1 MELPNI
7 ETCNRRKAPLL
18 DLATEVIDNGEEKS
32 DIDPENAKKIS
43 CDATPVDDEIIDGNK
58 MNLIRVAE
66 VAAAIHSDTPNC
78 DKSEEM
84 DFGEKST
91 IESSKAFAFTIDFS
105 EGKPVDSKK
114 FNNIVER
121 FQKRHRRG
129 VSLDKIDTPTQ
140 PVASKTKPPLKKTDQ
155 KSLETEKGVK
165 LRDKSQLTV
174 GKESEMRHSWS
185 PRTSLSV
192 SSKGDENISKFVP
205 KSATLQ
211 LALKDVGAKEKFKL
225 FDMTPTDEVIDDF
238 VCPQPPLEFDQ
249 RNSDDESVSEAGTYT
264 LDGDNYTEEQKAM
277 MNIDKLPKLSKIICP
292 EQTTA
297 TTTTTVIQSISSNSP
312 IKSKQKHE
320 DLEIIDLETEAI
332 HVNRNNIFQTSS
344 TRDVKLDKP
353 KTSYLEKLKSKVRT
367 IGDRA
372 FHKNKSPDKVVPT
385 NLDIGNFTSVTAS
398 GAFSKKSIL
407 DNALPPRM
415 ARKNSLTKSHI
426 DSSEYIQRSGHVNEK
441 LLNSYT
447 DYEKA
452 RHHEYQLNIFSQDC
466 STDVDKE
473 NGLGIKTAETKDDWI
488 HEWAKNARR
497 NNAQHLNT
505 TRNERAQSEVYT
517 KQIYQSDE
525 FGDNLERNYSPKSHK
540 NRLNRYTDDDSDYK
554 MYRPNSPKFTP
565 KYVGRN
571 DQSPNYD
578 DTEFIEPAAPMNR
591 SYSERKENYN
601 IQPFS
606 RPPIS
611 PTKIPSPM
619 HSMTRPRSSSVS
631 RSVHSSITDLDR
643 NDTEMYLQKT
653 AAAITTL
660 QNIHRNSPQSPLSP
674 ARPKLPT
681 NFTSSPSLRRSQQR
695 KAVPPTTDDIL
706 YGSSQSLH
714 RRNLS
719 LDSNEYKPKYQLRD
733 RMSSSYNDEGL
744 NTILNSKQNHTR
756 HNSYEDKT
764 IHRTIDQTFAPQIT
778 MRNHI
783 SAANKQQVATKTNS
797 DTSSRTPTT
806 QIRRSSSFSTKQ
818 LVRPSSGNKTYTP
831 KLAPKTSNSSL
842 QKSASSNS
850 FKNMASKFDDNLNNE
865 FYLNDEDDLDP
876 NIYSSDSELSDMD
889 NEKELITNTRYNKA
903 FLIRLEQNKQ
913 KASAVQKQGSL
924 ACPNTPEMPRRGD
937 IRARTSL
944 RERQSMPRDSSISRM
959 KQDIPA
965 LSTTKKALTAKDK
978 EPIKKVVPKY
988 LDISKYKPSQ
998 GNTFLKRDESKSTLV
1013 NKEIKRSASAF
1024 MNKSDVGR
1032 SSIRSVKS
1040 AASTT
1045 NKSAIVQS
1053 KFEPTNI
1060 IHTSF
1065 DFNR

>member
-7 ETCNRRKAPLL
+7 ETCNRRKVPLL
-18 DLATEVIDNGEEKS
+18 DLSTEVIENGDEKS
-32 DIDPENAKKIS
+32 DIDPENVKKIS
-43 CDATPVDDEIIDGNK
+43 CDATPVSDEIIDDNK

-66 VAAAIHSDTPNC
+66 VAAICGQHSDITNC
-78 DKSEEM
+78 DKREVM
-84 DFGEKST
+84 DNGEKST
-91 IESSKAFAFTIDFS
+91 TESSKVFAFTIDFN

-114 FNNIVER
+114 FNDIVER

-129 VSLDKIDTPTQ
+129 VSLGKIDSPTQ
-140 PVASKTKPPLKKTDQ
+140 PVTSKSKPPLRKMEQ
-155 KSLETEKGVK
+155 KSLETERGVK
-165 LRDKSQLTV
+165 LRDKSQLSV

-192 SSKGDENISKFVP
+192 SSKGDEITKFIP

-211 LALKDVGAKEKFKL
+211 LALKDVSAKEKFKI

-238 VCPQPPLEFDQ
+238 VCPQPPLEFDK
-249 RNSDDESVSEAGTYT
+249 RDSDNDSVSEAGTYT

-277 MNIDKLPKLSKIICP
+277 MSIDKLPKLSTITCQ
-292 EQTTA
+292 EQITSA
-297 TTTTTVIQSISSNSP
+297 IQSITNHSPSN
-312 IKSKQKHE
+312 SKQKHQE
-320 DLEIIDLETEAI
+320 LEIIDLETEPV
-332 HVNRNNIFQTSS
+332 HCNRNNSLKTTSIH
-344 TRDVKLDKP
+344 DAKPDKP
-353 KTSYLEKLKSKVRT
+353 KTSYLEKLKSKVKT

-372 FHKNKSPDKVVPT
+372 FHKNKSPDKVAPP

-398 GAFSKKSIL
+398 GVFSKKSTF
-407 DNALPPRM
+407 DAALPPRM
-415 ARKNSLTKSHI
+415 MRKNSLTKSHI

-466 STDVDKE
+466 TTDTDKE

-488 HEWAKNARR
+488 HEWARNARR
-497 NNAQHLNT
+497 NNAQHMNVS
-505 TRNERAQSEVYT
+505 RNERAQSEIYA
-517 KQIYQSDE
+517 KQNYQSDE

-540 NRLNRYTDDDSDYK
+540 NRLNRYTDVDSDYK
-554 MYRPNSPKFTP
+554 MYRPNSPKFS
-565 KYVGRN
+565 YVARN
-571 DQSPNYD
+571 DQSPNFD
-578 DTEFIEPAAPMNR
+578 DCEFIEPTAPINR
-591 SYSERKENYN
+591 FAYSERKENYN
-601 IQPFS
+601 IQPFA

-619 HSMTRPRSSSVS
+619 HSMTRPRSSSLS
-631 RSVHSSITDLDR
+631 RSVHSSTTDLDR

-674 ARPKLPT
+674 ARPKLPS
-681 NFTSSPSLRRSQQR
+681 NFSTSPSFRRNQQR
-695 KAVPPTTDDIL
+695 KAIPPTTEDIL

-714 RRNLS
+714 KRNLS
-719 LDSNEYKPKYQLRD
+719 LDGSEYKPKYLLRD

-744 NTILNSKQNHTR
+744 NTILNLKQNHTR

-764 IHRTIDQTFAPQIT
+764 NQRTIDQTFAPQIT
-778 MRNHI
+778 MRNNI
-783 SAANKQQVATKTNS
+783 SSINNKQQVVTNAGI
-797 DTSSRTPTT
+797 SSTRTPTS
-806 QIRRSSSFSTKQ
+806 QIKRSSSFSTKQ
-818 LVRPSSGNKTYTP
+818 LAQPSSTIKTLTP
-831 KLAPKTSNSSL
+831 KLTPKTSNSSL

-850 FKNMASKFDDNLNNE
+850 FKNMTSKYEDNLNNE

-876 NIYSSDSELSDMD
+876 NIYSSESELSDMD

-913 KASAVQKQGSL
+913 KASGVQKQGSL
-924 ACPNTPEMPRRGD
+924 ACPNTPEMPRRGEV
-937 IRARTSL
+937 RARTSL
-944 RERQSMPRDSSISRM
+944 RDRQSMPRDSSLSRM
-959 KQDIPA
+959 KQEIPA
-965 LSTTKKALTAKDK
+965 LSTTKKVLTTK
-978 EPIKKVVPKY
+978 EKEAGKKVVPKY
-988 LDISKYKPSQ
+988 MDISKYKPSQ

-1024 MNKSDVGR
+1024 LNKSDVGR
-1032 SSIRSVKS
+1032 SSVRSVKS

-1045 NKSAIVQS
+1045 NKAAMIAS
-1053 KFEPTNI
+1053 KLKAL
-1060 IHTSF
+1060 TSLLG
-1065 DFNR
+1065 DVGH

>member
-18 DLATEVIDNGEEKS
+18 DLTTEVIDNGDEKS
-32 DIDPENAKKIS
+32 DIDPENVKKIS
-43 CDATPVDDEIIDGNK
+43 CDVTPVNDEIIGDNK

-66 VAAAIHSDTPNC
+66 VAAAIHSDTSNC
-78 DKSEEM
+78 DKREEM
-84 DFGEKST
+84 DNGEKST
-91 IESSKAFAFTIDFS
+91 TESSKAFAFTIDFS

-121 FQKRHRRG
+121 FQKRHHRG
-129 VSLDKIDTPTQ
+129 VSLGKIDSPTQ
-140 PVASKTKPPLKKTDQ
+140 PVTSKTKPPLKKMEQ
-155 KSLETEKGVK
+155 KSLENEKGVK
-165 LRDKSQLTV
+165 LRDKSQLSV

-192 SSKGDENISKFVP
+192 SSKGDDYISKFVP
-205 KSATLQ
+205 KSTTLQ
-211 LALKDVGAKEKFKL
+211 LALKDVGCKEKFKI

-238 VCPQPPLEFDQ
+238 VCPQPPLEFDKI
-249 RNSDDESVSEAGTYT
+249 NSDNDSVSEAGTYT

-277 MNIDKLPKLSKIICP
+277 MNIDKLPKLSKVICQ
-292 EQTTA
+292 EQTA
-297 TTTTTVIQSISSNSP
+297 SVIQSISNNAP
-312 IKSKQKHE
+312 INPKQKHQ
-320 DLEIIDLETEAI
+320 DLEIIDLETEPV

-344 TRDVKLDKP
+344 THDTKADKP

-372 FHKNKSPDKVVPT
+372 FHKNKSPDKVIPP
-385 NLDIGNFTSVTAS
+385 NLDIGNFTSITAS
-398 GAFSKKSIL
+398 GVFSKKSAL
-407 DNALPPRM
+407 DSALPPRM
-415 ARKNSLTKSHI
+415 TRKNSLTKSHI

-466 STDVDKE
+466 TADINKE

-488 HEWAKNARR
+488 HEWARNARR
-497 NNAQHLNT
+497 NNAQHVNAS
-505 TRNERAQSEVYT
+505 RNERAQSEMYT
-517 KQIYQSDE
+517 KQNYQSDE
-525 FGDNLERNYSPKSHK
+525 FGDNLERNYSPKSNK
-540 NRLNRYTDDDSDYK
+540 NRLNRYTDEDSDYK
-554 MYRPNSPKFTP
+554 MYRPSSPKFSP
-565 KYVGRN
+565 KYLSRN

-578 DTEFIEPAAPMNR
+578 DSEFIEPAAPINR

-631 RSVHSSITDLDR
+631 RSVHSSTTDLDR
-643 NDTEMYLQKT
+643 NDTEMYLHKT
-653 AAAITTL
+653 AAAISTL
-660 QNIHRNSPQSPLSP
+660 QNIHRNSPQSPQSP
-674 ARPKLPT
+674 ARPKLPS

-695 KAVPPTTDDIL
+695 KAVPPTTEDIL

-714 RRNLS
+714 KRNLS
-719 LDSNEYKPKYQLRD
+719 LDSSEYKPKYQLRD

-744 NTILNSKQNHTR
+744 NTILNLKQNHTR
-756 HNSYEDKT
+756 HNSYEET
-764 IHRTIDQTFAPQIT
+764 NHRTIDQTFAPQIT

-783 SAANKQQVATKTNS
+783 SSTNKQQVAPKTNA
-797 DTSSRTPTT
+797 DISSRTPTT
-806 QIRRSSSFSTKQ
+806 QIKRSSSFSTKQ
-818 LVRPSSGNKTYTP
+818 LVRPSSGVKTLTP
-831 KLAPKTSNSSL
+831 KLTPKTSNSSL

-850 FKNMASKFDDNLNNE
+850 FKNMASKFEDNLNNE

-876 NIYSSDSELSDMD
+876 NIYTSDSELSDMD

-937 IRARTSL
+937 LRARTSL

-965 LSTTKKALTAKDK
+965 LSATKKALTAKEK
-978 EPIKKVVPKY
+978 EPTKKSSVVPKY

-998 GNTFLKRDESKSTLV
+998 GNTFLKVKIYDLLSSYSTC
-1013 NKEIKRSASAF
+1013 
-1024 MNKSDVGR
+1024 
-1032 SSIRSVKS
+1032 SSIYFSIFLER
-1040 AASTT
+1040 
-1045 NKSAIVQS
+1045 
-1053 KFEPTNI
+1053 
-1060 IHTSF
+1060 
-1065 DFNR
+1065 

>member
-18 DLATEVIDNGEEKS
+18 DLAPEVIDNGDEKS
-32 DIDPENAKKIS
+32 DIDPENVKKVS
-43 CDATPVDDEIIDGNK
+43 CDATPVNDEIIDDNK

-66 VAAAIHSDTPNC
+66 VAAAMQHSDTSKC
-78 DKSEEM
+78 DKRAEM
-84 DFGEKST
+84 DSGEQST
-91 IESSKAFAFTIDFS
+91 TESSKVFAFTIDFS

-121 FQKRHRRG
+121 FQKRHQRG
-129 VSLDKIDTPTQ
+129 VSLGKIDSPTQ
-140 PVASKTKPPLKKTDQ
+140 PVATGKTKPPLKKMEQ
-155 KSLETEKGVK
+155 KSLDTEKGVK
-165 LRDKSQLTV
+165 MRDKSQLSV
-174 GKESEMRHSWS
+174 GKDKEMRHSWS
-185 PRTSLSV
+185 PRTSSVSV
-192 SSKGDENISKFVP
+192 SSKGDDNNTKFVP

-211 LALKDVGAKEKFKL
+211 LALKDVGAKEKFKI

-238 VCPQPPLEFDQ
+238 VCPQPPLEFDKM
-249 RNSDDESVSEAGTYT
+249 NSDNESVSEAGTYT

-277 MNIDKLPKLSKIICP
+277 MNIDKLPKLSSVVCQ
-292 EQTTA
+292 EQISSVA
-297 TTTTTVIQSISSNSP
+297 QSISSNSP
-312 IKSKQKHE
+312 IISKRKQQHQ
-320 DLEIIDLETEAI
+320 DLEIIDLETEPV

-344 TRDVKLDKP
+344 THDVKADKP

-372 FHKNKSPDKVVPT
+372 FHKNKSPDKVVPP

-398 GAFSKKSIL
+398 GVFTKKFAL
-407 DNALPPRM
+407 DSALPPRM

-426 DSSEYIQRSGHVNEK
+426 DSSEYIQLAGHVNEK

-466 STDVDKE
+466 STDNSQK

-488 HEWAKNARR
+488 HEWARNARR
-497 NNAQHLNT
+497 NNAQHVNAS
-505 TRNERAQSEVYT
+505 RNERAQSELYT
-517 KQIYQSDE
+517 KQNYRSDE

-540 NRLNRYTDDDSDYK
+540 NRLNRYTDEDRDYK
-554 MYRPNSPKFTP
+554 MYRPNSPKFSP
-565 KYVGRN
+565 KYLGRN

-578 DTEFIEPAAPMNR
+578 DSEFIEPAAPINH
-591 SYSERKENYN
+591 SYAERKENYN
-601 IQPFS
+601 IHPFS

-631 RSVHSSITDLDR
+631 RSVHSSTTDLDR

-653 AAAITTL
+653 AAAISTL

-674 ARPKLPT
+674 ARPKLPS

-714 RRNLS
+714 KRNLS
-719 LDSNEYKPKYQLRD
+719 LDGVPKYQLRD

-756 HNSYEDKT
+756 HNSYEET
-764 IHRTIDQTFAPQIT
+764 NHRTIDQTFAPHIA

-783 SAANKQQVATKTNS
+783 SLTNKQQVAGKTS
-797 DTSSRTPTT
+797 ADTATRTPTT
-806 QIRRSSSFSTKQ
+806 QIKRSSSFSTKP
-818 LVRPSSGNKTYTP
+818 LVRPSSGNKTLTP
-831 KLAPKTSNSSL
+831 KLTPKTSNSSL

-850 FKNMASKFDDNLNNE
+850 FKNMASKFGGDNLNNE

-876 NIYSSDSELSDMD
+876 NIYTSDSELSDMD

-937 IRARTSL
+937 LRARTSL
-944 RERQSMPRDSSISRM
+944 RDRQSMPRDSSISRM

-965 LSTTKKALTAKDK
+965 LSATKKALTAKEK
-978 EPIKKVVPKY
+978 EPIKKSSVVPKY

-998 GNTFLKRDESKSTLV
+998 GNTFLKV
-1013 NKEIKRSASAF
+1013 NIERCARYG
-1024 MNKSDVGR
+1024 N
-1032 SSIRSVKS
+1032 
-1040 AASTT
+1040 
-1045 NKSAIVQS
+1045 AI
-1053 KFEPTNI
+1053 
-1060 IHTSF
+1060 F
-1065 DFNR
+1065 DFCFVFSFRETSRKVRWLTRKSSEVLVRS